1 MPARHFSETPLT
13 VPQAIARVLVECGI
27 DMTFGVPGG
36 NSMQV
41 YDGLYD
47 YRSEIRSVLVRHESL
62 AGVMAEVYGRL
73 TGKPGV
79 VIGQGLFLLS
89 NALLGVLEA
98 RLGSSPVLLLT
109 DLTDGAPFSQHAP
122 YQSGTGE
129 YGTWDARASFA
140 GAVKAVF
147 ESHDAVQAVQQ
158 TQMAVKHAVAG
169 QAGPVALLYHSSALK
184 GTIGP
189 GQAPHVY
196 ATGGYLTAAARQS
209 ADHTEIERVAALLA
223 AARQPVII
231 AGNGVRI
238 SRATDELRR
247 LSEALGAPVV
257 TTATGKGVFAENHS
271 LALGVFGTFG
281 LPAAN
286 AFIAAADVVLA
297 VGTKLAP
304 SDTAFENTALID
316 PRRQTLIQID
326 IEPRN
331 AAWTYP
337 CDRVLIGDA
346 AAVLAQLSQAA
357 LSPGRLDAAAV
368 LQARSAAVRAVRAEH
383 GYFDEPDYA
392 AAQSPL
398 LPQRIVTELIKAS
411 APDAM
416 VTCDAGENRLFMTR
430 FFQTRSAGGFLS
442 PAATGGMGY
451 AIPAALACK
460 LLHPQRQAIAV
471 CGDGG
476 FGMSM
481 NGLLTAKE
489 ENIPIV
495 VVVMN
500 NNALGWVK
508 HFQRGREIASEF
520 PCMSAAP
527 IAQAM
532 GCAGFRAET
541 AAQLAAALKE
551 ALACGRPAVV
561 DVAAALDISYR
572 DILSPLAA
580 V

>member
-1 MPARHFSETPLT
+1 MPARNFLESPLT
-13 VPQAIARVLVECGI
+13 VPQAIARVLVGCGI

-36 NSMQV
+36 NTMQI
-41 YDGLYD
+41 YDGLYEH
-47 YRSEIRSVLVRHESL
+47 RSEIRSILVRHESL

-89 NALLGVLEA
+89 NALLGTLEA
-98 RLGSSPVLLLT
+98 RLGSSPMLLLT

-129 YGTWDARASFA
+129 YGTWDAGMSFSGVA
-140 GAVKAVF
+140 KAVF
-147 ESHDAVQAVQQ
+147 ESHDAVQAVQH
-158 TQMAVKHAVAG
+158 TQMAVKHAVSG
-169 QAGPVALLYHSSALK
+169 QAGPVALLYHSTALK
-184 GTIGP
+184 GMLNCEKS
-189 GQAPHVY
+189 PHLY
-196 ATGGYLTAAARQS
+196 ATEGYLVGQKHQV
-209 ADHTEIERVAALLA
+209 DVQEVERIVEKLA
-223 AARQPVII
+223 AARRPVII

-238 SRATDELRR
+238 GHAYQQLRQ
-247 LSEALGAPVV
+247 LAETVGAGVA
-257 TTATGKGVFAENHS
+257 TTAGGKGVFAEDHP

-286 AFIAAADVVLA
+286 AFIAGADAILA
-297 VGTKLAP
+297 IGTKLAP
-304 SDTAFENTALID
+304 SDTAFENTELID
-316 PRRQTLIQID
+316 PRRQILIQID

-337 CDRVLIGDA
+337 CDFALIGDA
-346 AAVLAQLSQAA
+346 AVLLEH
-357 LSPGRLDAAAV
+357 LCRTAAASGKFGAGV
-368 LQARSAAVRAVRAEH
+368 VESRVKALRSARVKH
-383 GYFDEPDYA
+383 GYFDEPEYA
-392 AAQSPL
+392 AAQAPL
-398 LPQRIVTELIKAS
+398 LPQRIIAEIMQA
-411 APDAM
+411 APSNAM

-430 FFQTRSAGGFLS
+430 FFQTRSAESFLS

-451 AIPAALACK
+451 AIPAAMACK
-460 LLHPQRQAIAV
+460 LLNPQRLAIAV

-500 NNALGWVK
+500 NKALGWVK
-508 HFQRGREIASEF
+508 HFQQGREIASKF
-520 PCMSAAP
+520 PDMNCAL
-527 IAQAM
+527 IAEAM

-541 AAQLAAALKE
+541 PERLAFALKE
-551 ALACGRPAVV
+551 ALACGEPSVV
-561 DVAAALDISYR
+561 EVATALDVSYR

-580 V
+580 K

>member
-1 MPARHFSETPLT
+1 MPARSFSETPLS
-13 VPQAIARVLVECGI
+13 VPQAIAKVLVECGI

-47 YRSEIRSVLVRHESL
+47 CRAAIRSILVRHESL

-98 RLGSSPVLLLT
+98 RLGSSPMLLLT

-129 YGTWDARASFA
+129 YGTWDARTSFS

-147 ESHDAVQAVQQ
+147 ESHDPQQAVQH
-158 TQMAVKHAVAG
+158 TQLAVKHALAG
-169 QAGPVALLYHSSALK
+169 QAGPVALLYNSSALK
-184 GTIGP
+184 GTVGP
-189 GQAPHVY
+189 GRAPHLY
-196 ATGGYLTAAARQS
+196 ATDGYLAGSARPTADP
-209 ADHTEIERVAALLA
+209 ADVERVAALLA
-223 AARQPVII
+223 GARRPVVV

-238 SRATDELRR
+238 SRAADELRR
-247 LSEALGAPVV
+247 FAEAFGAPVA
-257 TTATGKGVFAENHS
+257 TTATGKGVFAENHP

-286 AFIAAADVVLA
+286 ACIAAADVVLA

-316 PRRQTLIQID
+316 PRRQTLVQID

-337 CDRVLIGDA
+337 CERVLIGDA
-346 AAVLAQLSQAA
+346 GALLDRLCRAAAAGGGTDAA
-357 LSPGRLDAAAV
+357 LLTDRTE
-368 LQARSAAVRAVRAEH
+368 AVRAARAEH
-383 GYFDEPDYA
+383 GYFDEPECA
-392 AAQSPL
+392 SEQSPL
-398 LPQRIVTELIKAS
+398 LPQRIVAELNRAI

-430 FFQTRSAGGFLS
+430 FFQTRAAGAFLS

-460 LLHPQRQAIAV
+460 LIYPQRQAVAV

-495 VVVMN
+495 VLVMN

-520 PCMSAAP
+520 PFMNAAP
-527 IAQAM
+527 IAEAM

-541 AAQLAAALKE
+541 PAQLAAALEE

-561 DVAAALDISYR
+561 DVAAALELSYR

-580 V
+580 A

>member
-1 MPARHFSETPLT
+1 MPARNFVESPST
-13 VPQAIARVLVECGI
+13 VPQSIARVLVECGI

-36 NSMQV
+36 NSMQL

-47 YRSEIRSVLVRHESL
+47 CRSEIRSVLVRHESL

-89 NALLGVLEA
+89 NALLGILEA
-98 RLGSSPVLLLT
+98 RLGSSPMLLLT
-109 DLTDGAPFSQHAP
+109 DLTDGAPYSQHAP

-129 YGTWDARASFA
+129 YGTWDARTSFS

-147 ESHDAVQAVQQ
+147 ESHNPVQAVQH
-158 TQMAVKHAVAG
+158 TQMAVKHATSG
-169 QAGPVALLYHSSALK
+169 QAGPVALLYHSTALK
-184 GTIGP
+184 GMIGS
-189 GQAPHVY
+189 GDEPHVY
-196 ATGGYLTAAARQS
+196 ATQGYLTR
-209 ADHTEIERVAALLA
+209 HTHRVDALEMERVAEKLA

-231 AGNGVRI
+231 AGNGVRA
-238 SRATDELRR
+238 SRAYDGLRQ
-247 LSEALGAPVV
+247 LAEAVGAPVA
-257 TTATGKGVFAENHS
+257 TTASGKGVFAEDHP

-286 AFIAAADVVLA
+286 AFIAGADVILA
-297 VGTKLAP
+297 IGTKLAP

-316 PRRQTLIQID
+316 PRRQTLIQVD

-331 AAWTYP
+331 AAWTFP
-337 CDRVLIGDA
+337 CDQALIGDA
-346 AAVLAQLSQAA
+346 AVVLDQLCQSAVS
-357 LSPGRLDAAAV
+357 SGRFGTAV
-368 LQARSAAVRAVRAEH
+368 VEDRTRAVRSTRAKH
-383 GYFDEPDYA
+383 GYFDEPEYA
-392 AAQSPL
+392 AAQAPL
-398 LPQRIVTELIKAS
+398 LPQRIVAEIMKAA
-411 APDAM
+411 APTAM

-430 FFQTRSAGGFLS
+430 FYQTRSAESFLS

-451 AIPAALACK
+451 AIPAAMACK
-460 LLHPQRQAIAV
+460 LLYPDRQAIAV

-481 NGLLTAKE
+481 NGLLTARE

-508 HFQRGREIASEF
+508 HFQNGREIASEF
-520 PCMSAAP
+520 PELNCAP

-541 AAQLAAALKE
+541 AEQFASALKE
-551 ALACGRPAVV
+551 ALASGKPAVV
-561 DVAAALDISYR
+561 DVAAALDVSYR
-572 DILSPLAA
+572 DILSPLA
-580 V
+580 VR

>member
-1 MPARHFSETPLT
+1 MPAHHFSETPLT

-47 YRSEIRSVLVRHESL
+47 CRSEIRSVLVRHESL

-98 RLGSSPVLLLT
+98 RLGSSPMLLLT

-129 YGTWDARASFA
+129 YGTWDARTSFA
-140 GAVKAVF
+140 GAAKAVF
-147 ESHDAVQAVQQ
+147 ESHDAVQAVQH
-158 TQMAVKHAVAG
+158 TQLAVKHALAG

-189 GQAPHVY
+189 GQVPRLY
-196 ATGGYLTAAARQS
+196 ATGGYLTGTRRQT
-209 ADHTEIERVAALLA
+209 ADPTEIERCAELLA
-223 AARQPVII
+223 GARQPVII

-238 SRATDELRR
+238 GRAYDELRR
-247 LSEALGAPVV
+247 VSEATGAPVA
-257 TTATGKGVFAENHS
+257 TTATGKGVFAENHA

-337 CDRVLIGDA
+337 CDRVLVGDA
-346 AAVLAQLSQAA
+346 GAVLDQLGRAVGPAGRPDASVLDHRRAAVA
-357 LSPGRLDAAAV
+357 
-368 LQARSAAVRAVRAEH
+368 AVRAEH
-383 GYFDEPDYA
+383 GYFDEPEYA
-392 AAQSPL
+392 AEQSPL
-398 LPQRIVTELIKAS
+398 LPQRIVAELVKAS

-430 FFQTRSAGGFLS
+430 FFQTRSAGAFLS

-460 LLHPQRQAIAV
+460 LLHPERQAIAV

-481 NGLLTAKE
+481 NGLLTAQE

-495 VVVMN
+495 VLVMN

-520 PCMSAAP
+520 PCMNAAP

-541 AAQLAAALKE
+541 AAQLAAALQE
-551 ALACGRPAVV
+551 ALAGGRPAVV

>member
-1 MPARHFSETPLT
+1 MPTRNFVENPLT
-13 VPQAIARVLVECGI
+13 VPQSIARVLVECGI

-36 NSMQV
+36 NSMQI

-47 YRSEIRSVLVRHESL
+47 YRAKIRSILVRHESL

-79 VIGQGLFLLS
+79 VVGQGLFLLS

-98 RLGSSPVLLLT
+98 RLGSSPMLLLT
-109 DLTDGAPFSQHAP
+109 DVTDGAPYSQHAP

-129 YGTWDARASFA
+129 YGTWDARASFS

-147 ESHDAVQAVQQ
+147 ESHSAVQAVQH
-158 TQMAVKHAVAG
+158 TQLAVKHATAG
-169 QAGPVALLYHSSALK
+169 QAGPVALLYHSTALK

-189 GQAPHVY
+189 AEEPRVY
-196 ATGGYLTAAARQS
+196 ATQGYLSRPVHPVDAL
-209 ADHTEIERVAALLA
+209 EVERVAEKLA

-231 AGNGVRI
+231 AGNGVRA
-238 SRATDELRR
+238 SRAYDALRR
-247 LSEALGAPVV
+247 LAETAGAPVA
-257 TTATGKGVFAENHS
+257 TTASGKGVFAEDHP

-286 AFIAAADVVLA
+286 AFIAAADLILA

-316 PRRQTLIQID
+316 PRRQVLVQVD
-326 IEPRN
+326 LEPRN
-331 AAWTYP
+331 AAWTFP
-337 CDRVLIGDA
+337 CDHVLIGDA

-357 LSPGRLDAAAV
+357 LSSGRFEGAV
-368 LQARSAAVRAVRAEH
+368 VGNRARAVQSARAEH
-383 GYFDEPDYA
+383 GYFDEPEYA
-392 AAQSPL
+392 GAQTPL
-398 LPQRIVTELIKAS
+398 LPQRIVAEIMKAA
-411 APDAM
+411 APTAM

-430 FFQTRSAGGFLS
+430 FYQTRSADSFLS

-451 AIPAALACK
+451 AIPAAMACK
-460 LLHPQRQAIAV
+460 LLHPDRQAIAV

-481 NGLLTAKE
+481 NGLLTARE

-508 HFQRGREIASEF
+508 HFQQGREIASEF
-520 PCMSAAP
+520 PALNCAP
-527 IAQAM
+527 IARAM
-532 GCAGFRAET
+532 GCAGFRAQT
-541 AAQLAAALKE
+541 AAELASALKE
-551 ALACGRPAVV
+551 ALASGQPAVV
-561 DVAAALDISYR
+561 DVAAALDVSYR

-580 V
+580 R

>member
-1 MPARHFSETPLT
+1 MPAHQFSETPLT
-13 VPQAIARVLVECGI
+13 VPQAIARVLMECGI

-47 YRSEIRSVLVRHESL
+47 CRSEIRSVLVRHESL

-98 RLGSSPVLLLT
+98 RLGSSPMLLLT

-122 YQSGTGE
+122 YQAGTGE

-140 GAVKAVF
+140 GAAKAVF
-147 ESHDAVQAVQQ
+147 ESHDAVQAVQH
-158 TQMAVKHAVAG
+158 TQLAVKHAIAG
-169 QAGPVALLYHSSALK
+169 QPGPVALLFHSSALK

-196 ATGGYLTAAARQS
+196 ATGGYLTGTRRQT
-209 ADHTEIERVAALLA
+209 ADPTEIERCAELLA
-223 AARQPVII
+223 GARQPVII

-238 SRATDELRR
+238 GRAYDELRR
-247 LSEALGAPVV
+247 LSEATGAPVA
-257 TTATGKGVFAENHS
+257 TTATGKGVFAENHA

-337 CDRVLIGDA
+337 CDRVLIGEAAWLLDQLA
-346 AAVLAQLSQAA
+346 QAIASAGRPDAAVLSH
-357 LSPGRLDAAAV
+357 RKAAV
-368 LQARSAAVRAVRAEH
+368 AVARAEH
-383 GYFDEPDYA
+383 GYFDELEYA
-392 AAQSPL
+392 ADQSPL
-398 LPQRIVTELIKAS
+398 LPQRIVAELVKAS

-430 FFQTRSAGGFLS
+430 FFQTRSAGAFLS

-460 LLHPQRQAIAV
+460 LLHPERQAIAV

-481 NGLLTAKE
+481 NGLLTAQE

-495 VVVMN
+495 VLVMN

-508 HFQRGREIASEF
+508 HFQRGREIASAF
-520 PCMSAAP
+520 PVMNAAP

-541 AAQLAAALKE
+541 ADQLAAALKE
-551 ALACGRPAVV
+551 ALAGGRPAVV

-580 V
+580 G

>member
-1 MPARHFSETPLT
+1 M
-13 VPQAIARVLVECGI
+13 
-27 DMTFGVPGG
+27 
-36 NSMQV
+36 
-41 YDGLYD
+41 
-47 YRSEIRSVLVRHESL
+47 
-62 AGVMAEVYGRL
+62 
-73 TGKPGV
+73 
-79 VIGQGLFLLS
+79 
-89 NALLGVLEA
+89 
-98 RLGSSPVLLLT
+98 
-109 DLTDGAPFSQHAP
+109 
-122 YQSGTGE
+122 
-129 YGTWDARASFA
+129 
-140 GAVKAVF
+140 
-147 ESHDAVQAVQQ
+147 
-158 TQMAVKHAVAG
+158 
-169 QAGPVALLYHSSALK
+169 
-184 GTIGP
+184 IGP
-189 GQAPHVY
+189 GKAPHVY
-196 ATGGYLTAAARQS
+196 ATEGYLAGTAPQRM
-209 ADHTEIERVAALLA
+209 DGPEIERVAAQLA

-238 SRATDELRR
+238 GRAYEELRR
-247 LSEALGAPVV
+247 LSETAGVPVA
-257 TTATGKGVFAENHS
+257 TTATGKGVFAETHP

-316 PRRQTLIQID
+316 PRRQTLIQVD

-337 CDRVLIGDA
+337 CDRALIGDA
-346 AAVLAQLSQAA
+346 AVLLDQLDRAA
-357 LSPGRLDAAAV
+357 RTSGRFDAAV
-368 LQARSAAVRAVRAEH
+368 LKDRTEAVRAVRAQH
-383 GYFDEPDYA
+383 GYFDEPQYA
-392 AAQSPL
+392 AEQSPL
-398 LPQRIVTELIKAS
+398 LPQRMVAELIRAS

-430 FFQTRSAGGFLS
+430 FFQTRSAGAFLS

-489 ENIPIV
+489 ENLPIV

-520 PCMSAAP
+520 PPMNSAL

-541 AAQLAAALKE
+541 AVQLASALRE
-551 ALACGRPAVV
+551 ALACGRPAVI
-561 DVAAALDISYR
+561 DAAAALDVSYR

-580 V
+580 A

>member
-1 MPARHFSETPLT
+1 MEAPLT

-36 NSMQV
+36 NSMQI

-47 YRSEIRSVLVRHESL
+47 CRSEIRSVLVRHESL

-89 NALLGVLEA
+89 NALLGILEA
-98 RLGSSPVLLLT
+98 RLGSSPMLLLT

-129 YGTWDARASFA
+129 YGAWDARLSFS
-140 GAVKAVF
+140 GATKAVF
-147 ESHDAVQAVQQ
+147 ESHNAVQAVQH
-158 TQMAVKHAVAG
+158 TQMAVKHATAG
-169 QAGPVALLYHSSALK
+169 QAGPVALLYHSTALK
-184 GTIGP
+184 GTMNP
-189 GQAPHVY
+189 GTEPHLY
-196 ATGGYLTAAARQS
+196 ATQGYRVRQTHRL
-209 ADHTEIERVAALLA
+209 DDLEIERIVEKLA

-238 SRATDELRR
+238 SRAYDALRQ
-247 LSEALGAPVV
+247 LAETVGAPVA
-257 TTATGKGVFAENHS
+257 TTASGKGVFAEDHP

-286 AFIAAADVVLA
+286 AFIAGADAILA
-297 VGTKLAP
+297 IGTKLAP

-326 IEPRN
+326 IEPCN

-337 CDRVLIGDA
+337 CDHALIGDA
-346 AAVLAQLSQAA
+346 TVLLGQVCQAA
-357 LSPGRLDAAAV
+357 AASGRFGKAV
-368 LQARSAAVRAVRAEH
+368 VETRTQAVRSVRAKL
-383 GYFDEPDYA
+383 GYFDEPEYA
-392 AAQSPL
+392 APQAPL
-398 LPQRIVTELIKAS
+398 LPQRIVAEIMKAT
-411 APDAM
+411 PPNAM

-430 FFQTRSAGGFLS
+430 FYQTRSAESFLS

-451 AIPAALACK
+451 AIPAAIACK
-460 LLHPQRQAIAV
+460 LLYPDRQVIAV

-520 PCMSAAP
+520 PDMNWAP
-527 IAQAM
+527 VAQAM

-541 AAQLAAALKE
+541 AEQFASALKE
-551 ALACGRPAVV
+551 ALSSGKPAVV
-561 DVAAALDISYR
+561 DVAAALDVSYR

-580 V
+580 G